1 MRKSLPVMN
10 APSGPRRS
18 APTVPTSSGVPP
30 RPAGESSIMRRYPS
44 PRGPVS
50 SSVASGVKMMPG
62 LIVLIRAAPLA
73 PPNGLGHHAQ
83 GVPALGEL
91 VGVERVCDL
100 IRLEDWEVQQLV
112 GRSGRQCRVLL
123 GG

>member
-10 APSGPRRS
+10 PPSGPRRS

-62 LIVLIRAAPLA
+62 LMVLIRAPRL
-73 PPNGLGHHAQ
+73 PSERPRHHAQ

-100 IRLEDWEVQQLV
+100 FRLEDWELQQLV
-112 GRSGRQCRVLL
+112 GGGGRQCRVLL